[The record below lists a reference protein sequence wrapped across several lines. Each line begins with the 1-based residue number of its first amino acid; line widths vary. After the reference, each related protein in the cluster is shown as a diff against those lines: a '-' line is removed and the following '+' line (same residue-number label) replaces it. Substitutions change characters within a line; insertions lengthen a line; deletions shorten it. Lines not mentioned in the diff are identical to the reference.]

1 MAEETTINGGKSEDA
16 MAIKG
21 ADSEDRVVNIAGDE
35 TVESEPKLGELSMK
49 IAALE
54 EENKQLIHPSI
65 EKLKDEIK
73 KSKET
78 VNKSNSG
85 NEDLKSKIVKLED
98 ETRSLHNKVSD
109 LKEKVEESLEMA
121 NKSNSENENLKIG
134 FVKLADEN
142 KCLIKEQMNQFI
154 NDWQTEKGTLY
165 VKQEELATLHRS
177 IKELQRQSDQK
188 TKVIWLV
195 TAVSLA
201 VVSTVGVV
209 SHLYAK
215 RK

>member
-54 EENKQLIHPSI
+54 EENKQLISQ
-65 EKLKDEIK
+65 LKDEIK